1 MRSMRQMK
9 YDKSMNSE
17 VTRKSRDSLYYVAI
31 SVTAGIVLLNV
42 FLRFFA
48 DSPFWLDEAISASI
62 AEKGPGGLVEALRH
76 DGHPPL
82 YYLLLHWW
90 SIIIGDSDFALRAMS
105 GFFSVF
111 SLFLIYRVAQRFT
124 DNWLRLFVVGVL
136 ASSPFAI
143 RYATEVRMYSLLVL
157 LILVAHLLIHNAWSK
172 PTPWRLFAVSCVT
185 AALLYTHYW
194 SSFLI
199 LSLGLVL
206 LIGVMRGKD
215 EIAQKNKKLLL
226 AVVGGVASFLPWLP
240 VFMEQL
246 AHTGTPWSDAPRPT
260 VVVALALESY
270 GGGRGSEASLVAV
283 VIVAL
288 ATLGLFS
295 RKQRLEEEFVVV
307 LGQTQHEFL
316 KISAA
321 VGALAILIG
330 ALVSLIFDSAFQGR
344 YGVFAFIPIV
354 LAVGVGLS
362 QLPRRTGIVL
372 LVVLS
377 LISVVSVAREL
388 SRDRTQIGEIA
399 ASIEKNG
406 TVGDSVIFCPD
417 QLAPAAHR
425 VLGEEFNLY
434 AYPTLDSG
442 ETVDWYDY
450 ELRNANSDPSEIAER
465 ILSLHIP
472 EQSLW
477 LVWIDGYKT
486 FGSQCGELERE
497 LAAFSS
503 SSKIFVSSNGDDFY
517 NSANLTRFMK

>member
-1 MRSMRQMK
+1 
-9 YDKSMNSE
+9 MNSE
-17 VTRKSRDSLYYVAI
+17 ATKKSRDSLYYVAV

-48 DSPFWLDEAISASI
+48 GSPFWLDEAISSSI
-62 AEKGPGGLVEALRH
+62 AEKGPGGLVDALRH

-90 SIIIGDSDFALRAMS
+90 SIIVGDSDFALRAMS
-105 GFFSVF
+105 GVFSVS
-111 SLFLIYRVAQRFT
+111 SLFLIYWFTKRFT
-124 DNWLRLFVVGVL
+124 DKWSRLLVVGVL

-157 LILVAHLLIHNAWSK
+157 LILIAHLLIDKAWRES
-172 PTPWRLFAVSCVT
+172 TPRRLFAVSCVT
-185 AALLYTHYW
+185 SALLYTHYW
-194 SSFLI
+194 SLFLV
-199 LSLGLVL
+199 LSLCLVL
-206 LIGVMRGKD
+206 LIGVLRGKD
-215 EIAQKNKKLLL
+215 VIVQKSKKLLV
-226 AVVGGVASFLPWLP
+226 AVIVGAASFLPWLP

-260 VVVALALESY
+260 VVLALALESY
-270 GGGRGSEASLVAV
+270 GGGRGSEALLVAIAV
-283 VIVAL
+283 VAL

-295 RKQRLEEEFVVV
+295 RKQRLEEESVVV
-307 LGQTQHEFL
+307 LGQTHHEFL

-321 VGALAILIG
+321 IGVLAIILG
-330 ALVSLIFDSAFQGR
+330 VLVSLIFDSAFQGR
-344 YGVFAFIPIV
+344 YGVFAFIPLV

-362 QLPRRTGIVL
+362 QLPHRTGIVL

-388 SRDRTQIGEIA
+388 SRDRSQIGEIA

-406 TVGDSVIFCPD
+406 VAGDSVVFCPD

-425 VLGEEFNLY
+425 VLGNEFNLY

-442 ETVDWYDY
+442 DTVDWYDY
-450 ELRNANSDPSEIAER
+450 ELRNTNSDPSEVAER
-465 ILSLHIP
+465 ILSLHIS

-477 LVWIDGYKT
+477 LVWVDGYKT
-486 FGSQCGELERE
+486 FGSQCGELERV

-503 SSKIFVSSNGDDFY
+503 SSKVFVGANGDDFY
-517 NSANLTRFMK
+517 NSANLTRFTK

>member
-1 MRSMRQMK
+1 MMSMRQMK
-9 YDKSMNSE
+9 YDKSMNLD
-17 VTRKSRDSLYYVAI
+17 VTRKSRDSLYYVAV
-31 SVTAGIVLLNV
+31 SVTAGIVLLNI

-90 SIIIGDSDFALRAMS
+90 SVIVGDSDFALRAMS
-105 GFFSVF
+105 GVFSVS

-124 DNWLRLFVVGVL
+124 DNWSRLFVVGVL

-157 LILVAHLLIHNAWSK
+157 LILVAHLLVDNAWRE
-172 PTPWRLFAVSCVT
+172 PTPRRLFAVSCVT

-194 SSFLI
+194 SLFLI
-199 LSLGLVL
+199 FSLGLVL
-206 LIGVMRGKD
+206 LIGVLRGKD
-215 EIAQKNKKLLL
+215 EIVQKSKKLLL
-226 AVVGGVASFLPWLP
+226 AVVVGAVSFLPWLP

-260 VVVALALESY
+260 VVAALALESF
-270 GGGRGSEASLVAV
+270 GGGRGSEALLVAV
-283 VIVAL
+283 AVVAL

-307 LGQTQHEFL
+307 LGQTHNESL
-316 KISAA
+316 KISTAIG
-321 VGALAILIG
+321 VLAILLG
-330 ALVSLIFDSAFQGR
+330 VLVSLIFDSAFQGR
-344 YGVFAFIPIV
+344 YGVFAFIPLV

-362 QLPRRTGIVL
+362 QLPRRTGILL

-399 ASIEKNG
+399 ASIEENG
-406 TVGDSVIFCPD
+406 VAGDSVVFCPD

-425 VLGEEFNLY
+425 VLGNAFNLY

-442 ETVDWYDY
+442 DTVDWYDY
-450 ELRNANSDPSEIAER
+450 ELRNTNSDPSEVAER
-465 ILSLHIP
+465 ILSLHIS

-477 LVWIDGYKT
+477 LVWADGYKT
-486 FGSQCGELERE
+486 FGSQCGELERV

-503 SSKIFVSSNGDDFY
+503 SSKVFVDANGDDFY
-517 NSANLTRFMK
+517 NSANLTRFTK

>member
-1 MRSMRQMK
+1 MSMRQMN

-17 VTRKSRDSLYYVAI
+17 ATRKSRDYLYSVAF

-62 AEKGPGGLVEALRH
+62 AEKGPSGLVEALRH

-90 SIIIGDSDFALRAMS
+90 SVIVGDSDFALRAMS
-105 GFFSVF
+105 GVFSVS
-111 SLFLIYRVAQRFT
+111 SLLLIYRFTQRFT
-124 DNWLRLFVVGVL
+124 DNWSRLFVVGVL

-157 LILVAHLLIHNAWSK
+157 LILAAHLLIDKAWRES
-172 PTPWRLFAVSCVT
+172 TPGRLFAVSCVT

-194 SSFLI
+194 SLFLI
-199 LSLGLVL
+199 FSLCLVL
-206 LIGVMRGKD
+206 LAGVLRGKD
-215 EIAQKNKKLLL
+215 ETVEKSKKLLL
-226 AVVGGVASFLPWLP
+226 AVVIGIASFLPWLP
-240 VFMEQL
+240 IFMEQL

-260 VVVALALESY
+260 VVAALALESY
-270 GGGRGSEASLVAV
+270 GGGRGSEALLVAV
-283 VIVAL
+283 VKVAL
-288 ATLGLFS
+288 AALGLFS
-295 RKQRLEEEFVVV
+295 RKERSKEELIVV
-307 LGQTQHEFL
+307 LGPTRHGFL
-316 KISAA
+316 KISAV
-321 VGALAILIG
+321 VGALAILLG
-330 ALVSLIFDSAFQGR
+330 VLVSLFFDSAFQGR
-344 YGVFAFIPIV
+344 YGVFAFIPLV
-354 LAVGVGLS
+354 LAVGAGLS
-362 QLPRRTGIVL
+362 QLPRRSGIVL

-388 SRDRTQIGEIA
+388 SRDRSQIGEIA
-399 ASIEKNG
+399 VSIERNG

-425 VLGEEFNLY
+425 VLGDEFNLY
-434 AYPTLDSG
+434 AYPNLDDG
-442 ETVDWYDY
+442 NTVDWYDY

-503 SSKIFVSSNGDDFY
+503 SSKIFVDANGDDFY
-517 NSANLTRFMK
+517 NSANLTRFTK